1 MATLQYVGARYVPK
15 LFDDGQG
22 GMEWQSNTYYEPL
35 TIVTY
40 NNSSYTSR
48 GPVAA
53 SIGNPAENGGYWALT
68 GNFNGGVASLT
79 DRLESLESQFGIKT
93 ETRGIIVGD
102 SYIATVPQSKNPLI
116 KMADILKIP
125 QDHLYRVG
133 KGGGGL
139 SISGGNGIIS
149 IWNNANIPDSVKKNA
164 DFIYLA
170 FGYNDAINYSSVS
183 PATMDSQISAFIALV
198 SAECPKAKLFAA
210 YINGGYASLTYE
222 KCCRTIAM
230 YGEILPKYG
239 IEYVGEIG
247 NILKSREALLS
258 DGIHPNPYGADLLGQ
273 VMAQSLTGSVHYG
286 VIGSTSGNGNFS
298 IIDNSIL
305 FSPRRVLRS
314 DSGAS
319 TMDGNTAAATITFD
333 SGFSPANAYLGN
345 AIAGMVVRDSS
356 NTYYMCTGN
365 VQIFTSKLVL
375 FPYLVVNNAYFSG
388 EYSYVEIVG
397 LNAHLPLS
405 PAFTVS

>member
-22 GMEWQSNTYYEPL
+22 GMEWQANTYYEPL

-53 SIGNPAENGGYWALT
+53 SVGNPAENGEYWALT
-68 GNFNGGVASLT
+68 GNFNGVIASFSS
-79 DRLESLESQFGIKT
+79 RLESLESQFGIKT

-116 KMADILKIP
+116 KMADMLKI
-125 QDHLYRVG
+125 QLDHLYRVG

-139 SISGGNGIIS
+139 SLVGGNGIIS

-170 FGYNDAINYSSVS
+170 FGYNDALNYTKNS
-183 PATMDSQISAFIALV
+183 PDTMDSQISAFMAMI
-198 SAECPKAKLFAA
+198 SAQCPKAKVFAA

-222 KCCRTIAM
+222 KCCRAIGM

-247 NILKSREALLS
+247 NILKSRRALLS
-258 DGIHPNPYGADLLGQ
+258 DGIHPNPYGADLIGQ
-273 VMAQSLTGSVHYG
+273 VMAQSLTGSTHYG
-286 VIGSTSGNGNFS
+286 VVGSTSGNGNFS

-305 FSPRRVLRS
+305 FAPRRVLRS
-314 DSGAS
+314 ASGNS

-333 SGFSPANAYLGN
+333 SGFRPENAYLGN
-345 AIAGMVVRDSS
+345 AIAGMVVRDTS
-356 NTYYMCTGN
+356 NEYYMCTGN
-365 VQIFTSKLVL
+365 VQIFTNKLIL
-375 FPYLVVNNAYFSG
+375 FPYLVLNNAYFTG
-388 EYSYVEIVG
+388 AFTYVEIVG